1 METITFPEERNGEL
15 SRLLNWLETSYLEIF
30 LKDGK
35 FSKLVGWPKPVGKM
49 TPFDLVKPEQLRLKD
64 FYWFDYLRPLDKKDI
79 FRKVK
84 RKSEDVVV
92 RQRSSVFNR
101 IEE

>member
-1 METITFPEERNGEL
+1 
-15 SRLLNWLETSYLEIF
+15 
-30 LKDGK
+30 
-35 FSKLVGWPKPVGKM
+35 M